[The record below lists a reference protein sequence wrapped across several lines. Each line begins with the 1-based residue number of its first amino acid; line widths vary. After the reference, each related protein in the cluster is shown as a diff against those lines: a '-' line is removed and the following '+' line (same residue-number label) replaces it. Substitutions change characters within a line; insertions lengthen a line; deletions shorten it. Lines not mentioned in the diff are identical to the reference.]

1 MEAKFLLVDLAINV
15 FCRDHVRLFEFYR
28 TLLEAPEM
36 VAHASPIYRGLQLP
50 GVSLGFHDEKAYE
63 LLEVSD
69 LKPEK
74 PSAGHYPTFN
84 LDSKAAVDQRTSV
97 ALSLGANVRKEPY
110 LTYYNAYQ
118 VVLLDPEGNLFRL
131 NHYLR

>member
-1 MEAKFLLVDLAINV
+1 MEEKSLLVDVAINV

-28 TLLEAPEM
+28 ALLEALEM
-36 VAHASPIYRGLQLP
+36 QEHASPIYRGLQLP
-50 GVSLGFHDEKAYE
+50 GISLGFHDEKAYE
-63 LLEVSD
+63 LLGIGD

-74 PSAGHYPTFN
+74 PTAGHYPTFN
-84 LDSKAAVDQRTSV
+84 LDSKLSVDQRT
-97 ALSLGANVRKEPY
+97 ALAVSLGATIRKAPY